1 MGSVKTEVFVLF
13 VILLIELSNW
23 SIMEHCEIKIKQSV
37 FEAKLNVMHFQGH
50 TLFLPILQIPLIS
63 VTRKLATLYQSRIP
77 FSDNDDFNLDI

>member
-1 MGSVKTEVFVLF
+1 
-13 VILLIELSNW
+13 
-23 SIMEHCEIKIKQSV
+23 MEHCEIKIKQSV

-50 TLFLPILQIPLIS
+50 TLVLPILQIPLIS